1 MKLFAISLKQKT
13 IPLYLFA
20 ARASELSKVVR
31 LSHRSR
37 DERLALQRTLDR
49 KRLKEIALYL
59 REPHSLIAN
68 NIILNFDQS
77 VRFEAIQNHEIENAG
92 FLTIPDNMPCATI
105 LDGQHRLMGF
115 QLTDKIDFELSCIGF
130 LNLDENQAAD
140 IFTVINTTQK
150 PLSKSLL
157 LDIRHYIGKTEG
169 EEKKATDIAFYL
181 NDNSRS
187 ILHRQVRV
195 AQGEKGVISLDS
207 LTRLIMPF
215 IDLGGVLERGV
226 KKPEHVFSHYL
237 NAFFKLYKLPL
248 NTTALSVALSPVFE
262 RVIRRGRALGENPVS
277 EESFTEILS
286 PVSDFYWETG
296 LLKNREGRTRLIREF
311 LMRLPEG
318 NNRELQEWLL

>member
-20 ARASELSKVVR
+20 ARASDLSQVVR

-68 NIILNFDQS
+68 NIILNFDES
-77 VRFEAIQNHEIENAG
+77 VSFKPVKNHGIENAG
-92 FLTIPDNMPCATI
+92 YLTIPENTQCATI

-115 QLTDKIDFELSCIGF
+115 QFADKINFELSCIGF
-130 LNLDENQAAD
+130 LNLDEDQAAD
-140 IFTVINTTQK
+140 IFTVINSTQK
-150 PLSKSLL
+150 ALSKSLL

-169 EEKKATDIAFYL
+169 EEKKATDIALYL
-181 NDNSRS
+181 NSNSHCL
-187 ILHRQVRV
+187 LHRQVRV
-195 AQGEKGVISLDS
+195 ARGEKGIISLDS
-207 LTRLIMPF
+207 LTRLIIPF
-215 IDLGGVLERGV
+215 IDLGGVLERNM
-226 KKPEHVFSHYL
+226 KKPEPIFAHFINV
-237 NAFFKLYKLPL
+237 FFKLYKLPI
-248 NTTALSVALSPVFE
+248 NTATLSVALSPVFE
-262 RVIRRGRALGENPVS
+262 RVIRRGHSLEKESFS
-277 EESFTEILS
+277 EEEIADILS
-286 PVSDFYWETG
+286 PVSDFRWDST

-318 NNRELQEWLL
+318 SNRELQEWLL